1 MQQHIVHL
9 FVLDTLSDWEPVFAI
24 SMINKET
31 YQAFQAHPGRYRVKT
46 VGESKEPITTAA
58 GLTILPDMT
67 VDELE
72 PAQSA
77 MLILPGA
84 DTWQEES
91 RTPVLEKAKA
101 YLAAEVPVAAICG
114 ATLGLARVGVLNKK
128 KHTGNSLEE
137 LQHASNYRGE
147 ALYQNQPAFTDG
159 NLITASAIAPLEFA
173 YQIFKKLEVFRPR
186 TLDAWYKVYKT
197 SDASH
202 LVELFE
208 SVAEASL

>member
-1 MQQHIVHL
+1 MQQHIIHL

-31 YQAFQAHPGRYRVKT
+31 YQAYQVHPGRYRVKT

-67 VDELE
+67 IDELE

-84 DTWQEES
+84 DTWQDEP

-114 ATLGLARVGVLNKK
+114 ATLGLAGVGILNEK
-128 KHTGNSLEE
+128 KHTGNSLAE
-137 LQHASNYRGE
+137 LQQASKYRGE

-173 YQIFKKLEVFRPR
+173 YQIFKKLELYRPR
-186 TLDAWYKVYKT
+186 TLEAWYQVYKT
-197 SDASH
+197 SDSSH
-202 LVELFE
+202 LVELFN
-208 SVAEASL
+208 SVTDPSL